1 MKKTYCGKIG
11 YEFMHISNPDERMW
25 FRDRIEQD
33 KNALQFTKNGKEAIL
48 NKLVQAEGFEK
59 YLDHE

>member
-48 NKLVQAEGFEK
+48 N
-59 YLDHE
+59 